1 MTAQASRALSL
12 YYGAN
17 PATIKL
23 ALTQQKPSV
32 VEELKN
38 HFQETDLTKLSQR
51 LSLGR

>member
-1 MTAQASRALSL
+1 MTAQASQAMSL

-17 PATIKL
+17 PATIEL
-23 ALTQQKPSV
+23 ALKQQKPSV

-38 HFQETDLTKLSQR
+38 YYQEPDLKRLSHR